1 MHKLNALRAI
11 PHGWPLSVGGVDW
24 GWGNDPEGGRHT
36 QDLRLHLK
44 MNDGYTLLR
53 SFEFS
58 PISNGKPAN
67 EG

>member
-1 MHKLNALRAI
+1 MQSCNALRAL
-11 PHGWPLSVGGVDW
+11 PHGWPVQWGGVDW
-24 GWGNDPEGGRHT
+24 GWGNDPEGGRRI

-44 MNDGYTLLR
+44 MNDAYILLR